1 MNLCDTVKPTSKD
14 TAMAHQPQ
22 DRKAFE
28 HKLRED
34 IANQAVTL
42 EDKADVYDRLLEF
55 LYVEAADLHEQLDD
69 AEDDDAILRLSA
81 RGDLLRSIA
90 QYYDDEKL
98 LRLTKIFNAK
108 LARLEQ
114 RQDEAYR
121 ALLQAIP
128 YQYDK

>member
-1 MNLCDTVKPTSKD
+1 MND
-14 TAMAHQPQ
+14 
-22 DRKAFE
+22 FE
-28 HKLRED
+28 RKLRED
-34 IANQAVTL
+34 IAKQAVTL

-55 LYVEAADLHEQLDD
+55 LYVEAADLHEQIDE
-69 AEDDDAILRLSA
+69 AEDDDAVLRLSA

-90 QYYDDEKL
+90 EYYDDDKL

-121 ALLQAIP
+121 ALSQASTS
-128 YQYDK
+128 QNEK